1 MIVFHP
7 NSLKNNNN
15 NFSEINKILK
25 QLKKIKDYSFI
36 FSGSNIDLG
45 GYELTK
51 KLQFFCKKNNYL
63 FKNSFGKTDFLSILK
78 ISDIIIGNSSSAIIE
93 APF

>member
-51 KLQFFCKKNNYL
+51 KLQFFCKKIIIY
-63 FKNSFGKTDFLSILK
+63 LK
-78 ISDIIIGNSSSAIIE
+78 ILEKLI
-93 APF
+93 FYQF

>member
-25 QLKKIKDYSFI
+25 QLKK
-36 FSGSNIDLG
+36 
-45 GYELTK
+45 
-51 KLQFFCKKNNYL
+51 
-63 FKNSFGKTDFLSILK
+63 LK
-78 ISDIIIGNSSSAIIE
+78 IIHLFFQVLILTWVDMN
-93 APF
+93 

>member
-36 FSGSNIDLG
+36 FQVLI
-45 GYELTK
+45 LTWVDM
-51 KLQFFCKKNNYL
+51 N
-63 FKNSFGKTDFLSILK
+63 
-78 ISDIIIGNSSSAIIE
+78 
-93 APF
+93 